1 MLTYEGFLEHSTKFH
16 LSRIYCLPCVIV
28 EASWALDG
36 FLASV
41 LYHGSWHLTHL
52 ALYFLD
58 PWLPL
63 PTPVTWVFTRN
74 RTCCSLAA
82 F

>member
-1 MLTYEGFLEHSTKFH
+1 MLIYKGFLEYPTKFD
-16 LSRIYCLPCVIV
+16 LSRNYCLPCVIV

-41 LYHGSWHLTHL
+41 LYHGNWHLTHL

-58 PWLPL
+58 PWLTL